1 MSWCTGWNCQIR
13 LISVGD
19 LTFGVLFQPL
29 IFPSSPWPLG
39 CGQHY
44 QNSTESHSFCSF
56 YHNWGKSVLK
66 MDYSLT
72 NETTGTYKE
81 NVSEITFSSSLSGS
95 CVFSPARSCPRK
107 QSSLWAHLQGC
118 FPPHL
123 WLHQMVH
130 GPNSAA
136 LIPRLT
142 VKEAESNPTTF
153 ICLGLWPH
161 LFRKDRGTRDQ
172 IANIR
177 WIIQK
182 ARGF

>member
-1 MSWCTGWNCQIR
+1 MACELMHRMELSNQTH
-13 LISVGD
+13 ISVGD

-39 CGQHY
+39 CGQQY
-44 QNSTESHSFCSF
+44 QNSTESHLQM
-56 YHNWGKSVLK
+56 KQ
-66 MDYSLT
+66 
-72 NETTGTYKE
+72 TGTYRE

-95 CVFSPARSCPRK
+95 RVFSSPQSCPRK
-107 QSSLWAHLQGC
+107 QTSLWANLQGC

-153 ICLGLWPH
+153 ICLGLWGPP
-161 LFRKDRGTRDQ
+161 F
-172 IANIR
+172 
-177 WIIQK
+177 
-182 ARGF
+182 